1 MERRWKRMYR
11 FEEIFAEYIVPA
23 LVSVGTTL
31 ILVVILRLRGVL

>member
-1 MERRWKRMYR
+1 MYR